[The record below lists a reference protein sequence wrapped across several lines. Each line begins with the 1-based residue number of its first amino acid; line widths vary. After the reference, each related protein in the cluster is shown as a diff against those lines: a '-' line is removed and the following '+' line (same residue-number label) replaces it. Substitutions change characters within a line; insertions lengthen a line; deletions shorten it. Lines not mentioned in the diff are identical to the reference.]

1 MKTLITTLG
10 FHTDHAVAFLLKE
23 GFEKNDRIVILRPV
37 ERIDEDRGEKAFQEI
52 ESLTRKLSP
61 EVRVDKVELDTQ
73 DFEGMVRKIA
83 EVFHKTDTAITVN
96 ISGGVRSIIV
106 AFTIV
111 CTIFGNKIKNFYN
124 YSPITRETKCIDIPY
139 FSCELRELEKKFL
152 TNVVEKG
159 PIDYNEIT
167 NSLKISKS
175 SVSRIGSSLR
185 DRGLLKIT
193 TEGRRNVATATLTGE
208 LVYMSH

>member
-37 ERIDEDRGEKAFQEI
+37 EREDEDRGDKAYREI
-52 ESLTRKLSP
+52 KSLTRKLSP
-61 EVRVDKVELDTQ
+61 EIKVDKVDLNTK
-73 DFEGMVRKIA
+73 DFDSMVRKIA
-83 EVFHKTDTAITVN
+83 EMFYETDNPITVN

-111 CTIFGNKIKNFYN
+111 CTIFGDKIKNSYSF
-124 YSPITRETKCIDIPY
+124 SPITRETKQIDIPY
-139 FSCELRELEKKFL
+139 FSCELREMEDKFL
-152 TNVVEKG
+152 TSVVEKG
-159 PIDYNEIT
+159 PLDYNEIT
-167 NSLKISKS
+167 NILKISKS
-175 SVSRIGSSLR
+175 SVSRIGSTLKE
-185 DRGLLKIT
+185 RGLLKIT
-193 TEGRRNVATATLTGE
+193 TKGRKNVATATLTGE

>member
-10 FHTDHAVAFLLKE
+10 FNTDHAVAFLLKE
-23 GFEKNDRIVILRPV
+23 GFEKSDRIVILRPV
-37 ERIDEDRGEKAFQEI
+37 ERTDEDRGEKAFQEI

-61 EVRVDKVELDTQ
+61 EVRVDKVELDTR

-83 EVFHKTDTAITVN
+83 EVFHKTDTTITVN

-111 CTIFGNKIKNFYN
+111 CTIFGNKIKNSYN

-139 FSCELRELEKKFL
+139 FSCELRKLEREFL

-159 PIDYNEIT
+159 PLDYNRIM
-167 NSLKISKS
+167 NILNISKS
-175 SVSRIGSSLR
+175 SVSRIGSTLKE
-185 DRGLLKIT
+185 RGLLKIT
-193 TEGRRNVATATLTGE
+193 TDGRKNVATSTLTGE